1 MESSQWVN
9 RSQPQMLVTA
19 TIWLYIR
26 AVFGVLFG
34 ISLFG
39 LVFAGGY
46 AAAGFGIAN
55 EKRWGHRLGI
65 AITGLVCLVALANLL
80 TIVRIPYFSNSTG
93 FAIISLMF
101 DVALFSMLVHP
112 SSRSY
117 AKIWFS

>member
-1 MESSQWVN
+1 
-9 RSQPQMLVTA
+9 MLVTA

-34 ISLFG
+34 VSALG
-39 LVFAGGY
+39 LLFAGGY
-46 AAAGFGIAN
+46 AAAGYGIAN

-65 AITGLVCLVALANLL
+65 SIAGLVCFVSLANLL
-80 TIVRIPYFSNSTG
+80 SLINLAYFSNSTG
-93 FAIISLMF
+93 SAIISLMF

-117 AKIWFS
+117 AKTWFS